1 MIPPALIAL
10 SPGELDARAAHGWL
24 STVRA
29 LFGVG
34 WRGLVLREAH
44 LADREYADW
53 ARRVRELWPR
63 EHGGWLCVH
72 DRAHLACDLDADSV
86 HLGGA
91 SLTPGEVRP
100 WLRSD
105 IAIGLSTHA
114 EDDSARWR
122 DADWIVHGP
131 VQRTLKPGARAP
143 IGFEGLKRA
152 VERSPA
158 PLWAL
163 GGLAPEHA
171 LATAQSGASGM
182 AVLSGICSASS
193 PSQAAARY
201 LREWAAARGA

>member
-1 MIPPALIAL
+1 MNPPGLIAL
-10 SPGELDARAAHGWL
+10 SPGELDARAANDWL
-24 STVRA
+24 AVARA
-29 LFGVG
+29 VFDAG
-34 WRGLVLREAH
+34 WRGLVLRELR

-63 EHGGWLCVH
+63 ERGGWLCVH
-72 DRAHLACDLDADSV
+72 DRAHLAEALDADSV

-91 SLTPGEVRP
+91 SLAPSEVRP
-100 WLRSD
+100 WLRAG

-114 EDDSARWR
+114 DDASERWR

-131 VQRTLKPGARAP
+131 VQRTQKPGARAP
-143 IGFEGLKRA
+143 IGFAGLRNA

-171 LATAQSGASGM
+171 RAVLESGAAGM
-182 AVLSGICSASS
+182 AVLSGLFGASR
-193 PSQAAARY
+193 PAAAAVEY
-201 LREWAAARGA
+201 LREWSLAHGA